1 MPCSGTNCKGLPCKR
16 PCAGDW
22 CLSHAPADQQGDGIK
37 SAVKKVVKAVKTVNK
52 YRPPSG
58 AEVAAFLGKRI
69 ATAIHRGP
77 RTSASNRFQEFLD
90 ENEGNPVVK
99 VQLGRKPI
107 VGAVHKALDTISL
120 GGFSKAAKKLN
131 YDKVYHNFL
140 LVTLANGKTYKVE
153 KNEVVVEKPASKGD
167 YANEVWDIPLK
178 GRTDLT
184 LKKMVETASQGNT
197 ERFYK
202 YRADSDNCQRF
213 TRDMVEKNGLMPDDI
228 NEPRGPRF
236 MEIQDAKKM
245 VGALPGA
252 SLIPNAVTDAASIAD
267 RAIYGD
273 GMGIIK
279 QQPEPAR
286 KDWLTGQP
294 IKQTVMSRFDGD
306 GVGKGKAPIRTALLQ
321 QYL

>member
-1 MPCSGTNCKGLPCKR
+1 MPCQGTNCKGHPCKK
-16 PCAGDW
+16 PTKGDW
-22 CLSHAPADQQGDGIK
+22 CTSHQEGGAIHGPASMSVRAINRPQLEGDGIK
-37 SAVKKVVKAVKTVNK
+37 SAIKSVAKKAVKAVKTINK

-69 ATAIHRGP
+69 STAINKGP
-77 RTSASNRFQEFLD
+77 RTSASTRFQQFLD
-90 ENEGNPVVK
+90 KNEGNPVVK

-107 VGAVHKALDTISL
+107 VGAVHKALDTLSL

-140 LVTLANGKTYKVE
+140 LVTLADGKTYKLE
-153 KNEVVVEKPASKGD
+153 KNETVIEKPANKGD

-178 GRTDLT
+178 GRSDLT
-184 LKKMVETASQGNT
+184 LKQMVETASKGNT

-213 TRDMVEKNGLMPDDI
+213 TRDMVEKNGLMPDDDKA
-228 NEPRGPRF
+228 

-267 RAIYGD
+267 RALYGD
-273 GMGIIK
+273 GI
-279 QQPEPAR
+279 QRP
-286 KDWLTGQP
+286 TGFFP
-294 IKQTVMSRFDGD
+294 DR
-306 GVGKGKAPIRTALLQ
+306 PRHALLQ
-321 QYL
+321 QWL